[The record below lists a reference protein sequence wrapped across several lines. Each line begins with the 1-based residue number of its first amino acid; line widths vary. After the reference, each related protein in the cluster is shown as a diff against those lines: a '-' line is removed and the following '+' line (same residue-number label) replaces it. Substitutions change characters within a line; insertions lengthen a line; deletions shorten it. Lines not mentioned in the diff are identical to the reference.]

1 MPASKKKM
9 SSRVLDLGYRFMLWS
24 SLSFILH
31 YLAATANDKGGQRL
45 AAALRNPPNDDYAM
59 VIFGMALFLFV
70 VALLM
75 KDLHHL
81 IRGITL
87 VGRFSAAVVALVG
100 RISSDLLISLYGMG
114 AFIIGWLAY
123 EGYHHYRESTLP
135 VSHVQVLGLELYEF
149 VGLVL
154 TVGIVSLIV
163 RVDEEHPVIKAW
175 YEARFFLR
183 LLAYLTFMLG
193 LYFTFWAN
201 PANLLVQSTGS
212 AY

>member
-1 MPASKKKM
+1 MPVSKKKNG
-9 SSRVLDLGYRFMLWS
+9 SRIYDLGYRFMLWS

-31 YLAATANDKGGQRL
+31 YLAATADNKGGQRL

-59 VIFGMALFLFV
+59 VIFGLALFLFV
-70 VALLM
+70 IALFM

-81 IRGITL
+81 IHGISML
-87 VGRFSAAVVALVG
+87 GRVSATVVALVG

-114 AFIIGWLAY
+114 AFIIGWMTY
-123 EGYHHYRESTLP
+123 DGYRHYRETMIP
-135 VSHVQVLGLELYEF
+135 VSRVQVLGLGLYEF

-154 TVGIVSLIV
+154 TVGIASLIV
-163 RVDEEHPVIKAW
+163 RVDEEHPVVKAW
-175 YEARFFLR
+175 YEAGFIWR

-201 PANLLVQSTGS
+201 PADLFVQILSP
-212 AY
+212 